1 MYGEV
6 YQFQHFQLHIF
17 HQAAVSEC
25 LDIGIQN
32 RFTILLPKKAQR
44 RSRDIALLFL

>member
-25 LDIGIQN
+25 LDICIQICAA
-32 RFTILLPKKAQR
+32 ILLPLRAHRK
-44 RSRDIALLFL
+44 SRGIISLFL